1 LILPIPAID
10 IIGGQCV
17 RLEMGDYHRISVYG
31 DSPQDM
37 AFYWEKKGA
46 PMLHIVDLD
55 GAKLGQ
61 PVNFPVIS
69 EIIHSVHI
77 PVEVGGGI
85 RDLSAF
91 RAYLNA
97 GADRIII
104 GSMAIHHPHLFD
116 ECLKM
121 AENKIVMSI
130 DSKNGLIAIQGWLE
144 KTEISAVDLTN
155 ILKSRGVKHFIY
167 TDIERDGTLQGIN
180 VYRIQSFLQ
189 QTGVMV
195 FIAGG
200 ISTQE
205 DIYQLKQVNT
215 GIEGII
221 LGKALYSGALNF
233 EDVQK
238 ILQEE

>member
-1 LILPIPAID
+1 
-10 IIGGQCV
+10 
-17 RLEMGDYHRISVYG
+17 
-31 DSPQDM
+31 
-37 AFYWEKKGA
+37 
-46 PMLHIVDLD
+46 
-55 GAKLGQ
+55 
-61 PVNFPVIS
+61 
-69 EIIHSVHI
+69 
-77 PVEVGGGI
+77 
-85 RDLSAF
+85 
-91 RAYLNA
+91 
-97 GADRIII
+97 
-104 GSMAIHHPHLFD
+104 
-116 ECLKM
+116 M